1 MNDEA
6 RVALGHVVKRYGP
19 AICNTP
25 RSCEL
30 FIRQACGPFP
40 DESRVLI
47 AALRQGVT
55 DDLFGYQPTQKPW
68 DEFTNGL
75 RTRLQSGA
83 GLAESEGDWAV
94 DTWARVL
101 GRHPENWKE
110 IPMPVRPPSKIE
122 DTENKPKENRAVK
135 TAMAIIVAIG
145 GGLGG
150 AMGAA
155 LVPGTLLI
163 TSAYAKLPIFN
174 TSVRSGAPTSVWLL
188 VALALFIL
196 GSIGFVGGAA
206 GAALGWLHGRGDQG
220 HWTAFTTACG
230 GAFASSAL
238 GSYFCG
244 IFGSFFGA
252 ALGAFGAAT
261 HSARRGGYA

>member
-1 MNDEA
+1 MNDQA
-6 RVALGHVVKRYGP
+6 REALGSVIGTYGP

-40 DESRVLI
+40 DESNALI

-55 DDLFGYQPTQKPW
+55 DDLFGYQPAQRPW
-68 DEFTNGL
+68 DEFATNL
-75 RTRLQSGA
+75 RSRLQSSA
-83 GLAESEGDWAV
+83 GLGESEGTWAV

-101 GRHPENWKE
+101 GKHPENWKPSAAA
-110 IPMPVRPPSKIE
+110 IGPPTDYE
-122 DTENKPKENRAVK
+122 EPKASPGALRAVM
-135 TAMAIIVAIG
+135 TVIV
-145 GGLGG
+145 GLGG
-150 AMGAA
+150 GIGGAVGSV
-155 LVPGTLLI
+155 LLPGTSLI
-163 TSAYAKLPIFN
+163 TSAYAQLPLM
-174 TSVRSGAPTSVWLL
+174 SSPVRSSSPSSVWLIVAIVLL
-188 VALALFIL
+188 VL
-196 GSIGFVGGAA
+196 GLIGFVGGAA
-206 GAALGWLHGRGDQG
+206 GAALGWLHGRGDRG
-220 HWTAFTTACG
+220 HWTAFSTACG

-252 ALGAFGAAT
+252 AVGAFGAAT